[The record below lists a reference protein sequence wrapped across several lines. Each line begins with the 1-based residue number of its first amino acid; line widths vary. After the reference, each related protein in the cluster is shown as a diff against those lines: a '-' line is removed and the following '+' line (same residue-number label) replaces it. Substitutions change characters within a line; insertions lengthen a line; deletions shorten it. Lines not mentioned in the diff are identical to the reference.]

1 MWSVGLRVQL
11 QRCGSSREAKSLNG
25 RGRKWFAWMNGTV
38 EGKKKREKKKPGE
51 SLSWREEVFRLSEH
65 RLGVRYECL
74 VCGGWTYRCVAV
86 GDTEPVICLAGRM
99 TSVDRRAE
107 RFRHWPALPILNHVT
122 CMSVHCYCQHG
133 GMRNTFYCDFWER
146 HREVGQT
153 HRWANMDVSEA

>member
-38 EGKKKREKKKPGE
+38 EGKKERKKKPGE

-86 GDTEPVICLAGRM
+86 GD
-99 TSVDRRAE
+99 
-107 RFRHWPALPILNHVT
+107 RHWAGD
-122 CMSVHCYCQHG
+122 MSGWQ
-133 GMRNTFYCDFWER
+133 D
-146 HREVGQT
+146 
-153 HRWANMDVSEA
+153 DVSGSPSWAFPPLTSFTHTKPCHLHVCALLLPTWWHEEHILLWFLGEA